1 MALGVRLVRS
11 SRIPA
16 ARTGALHGQGAS
28 AKKPGP
34 CGPGL
39 KFASVG
45 APANHLPEGKKLPTS
60 DCQSGRITVNRRS
73 DSRTALCKAIPRR
86 TTWWPACQPCAAN
99 TVVHTS
105 YVTIAIAWCGIATGK
120 SAMHDVRS
128 MIAKSNHDF
137 GKDHAPT
144 TFARADNTGRAGNR
158 DANSSSAARWRPE
171 SREMP
176 ARARRS

>member
-1 MALGVRLVRS
+1 
-11 SRIPA
+11 
-16 ARTGALHGQGAS
+16 
-28 AKKPGP
+28 
-34 CGPGL
+34 
-39 KFASVG
+39 VG

-73 DSRTALCKAIPRR
+73 DSRMALCKAIPCG
-86 TTWWPACQPCAAN
+86 TTWWPACQPCAAD

-128 MIAKSNHDF
+128 MIAKSKPDF

-144 TFARADNTGRAGNR
+144 QRPASSKSARADRRIAFSLAERIHEMRAQGLCGCAQETVLSRHER
-158 DANSSSAARWRPE
+158 DRVPRFEIACAD
-171 SREMP
+171 
-176 ARARRS
+176 